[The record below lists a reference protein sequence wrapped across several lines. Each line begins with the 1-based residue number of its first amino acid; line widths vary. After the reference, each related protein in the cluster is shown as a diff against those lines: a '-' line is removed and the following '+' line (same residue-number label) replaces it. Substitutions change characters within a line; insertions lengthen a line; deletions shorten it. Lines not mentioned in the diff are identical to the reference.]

1 MAYLGEDSGYMVEF
15 IFGEDSGYTVEL
27 FGEDSG

>member
-1 MAYLGEDSGYMVEF
+1 MASFGEDSGYMVEF